1 MMNFFSIIKQFIFIG
16 AFFAVTMGELQAQ
29 KIAIIVNAKMKLQRQ
44 SLTTRQVQSIFL
56 RKTLL
61 SPQGERWNPVNLKAN
76 DPLRLFLTQKILHK
90 SQFELER
97 YWSEQYFN
105 GISPPYVVLSEEA
118 VLRFVVETPNAIG
131 YILACHI
138 DKRVTPVY
146 FFEMKGR
153 HLSRCVSQ

>member
-1 MMNFFSIIKQFIFIG
+1 
-16 AFFAVTMGELQAQ
+16 MGELQAQ
-29 KIAIIVNAKMKLQRQ
+29 KIAIIVNAKIKLQRQ

-56 RKTLL
+56 RKSLL

-76 DPLRLFLTQKILHK
+76 DPLRLYFTHKILHK
-90 SQFELER
+90 NQFELER

-118 VLRFVVETPNAIG
+118 VLRFVIETPNAIG

-146 FFEMKGR
+146 FFEGDGR
-153 HLSRCVSQ
+153 HTAGCYP